1 MEVSAEDLE
10 EKEILVTRAAKYVRE
25 SGDLQNESAAASSSR
40 KSSRNLKSRHFKC
53 KVHDTSNA
61 SSWTEEN
68 STCDVCLCLEHWEQL
83 PNGILPRQK
92 HVVEY
97 ILTLKHVNFGKQI
110 DFNRLAAQ
118 DIIMQWVYCN
128 VYTAADVRTVMRSI
142 EGLFIEYRKLGKFST
157 KSPGY
162 WKQFD
167 SFVPSMKDLF
177 DVVADSSRQKT
188 QKKLWGPEFD
198 EEFYKKQKAN
208 PKEGY
213 S

>member
-10 EKEILVTRAAKYVRE
+10 GKEILVTGAAKYVRE
-25 SGDLQNESAAASSSR
+25 SGDLRNESTAASSSR

-61 SSWTEEN
+61 SGWTEEN
-68 STCDVCLCLEHWEQL
+68 STCDFCLRLEHREQL

-128 VYTAADVRTVMRSI
+128 VYTADVRTVMRSI

-162 WKQFD
+162 WKPFD

-198 EEFYKKQKAN
+198 EAFYKKTKS
-208 PKEGY
+208 E
-213 S
+213 SSRRV